1 SDQLSDSREQREGEP
16 GLSVLHSGESLTM
29 PLESAIPPIDTRTY
43 DSLLAEVRTRI
54 ARDTPE
60 WTPVCTDVNDND
72 PRVTVTQ
79 VFAWLAELLTYRM
92 NKVPEL
98 NYVKCLQLIGI
109 ELNPAEPAQAE
120 VTFPVKDSFAGAV
133 VIVPERTQI
142 TADPSD
148 GGAPITFETERS
160 LIALKANLTA
170 LLAYDR

>member
-1 SDQLSDSREQREGEP
+1 
-16 GLSVLHSGESLTM
+16 M
-29 PLESAIPPIDTRTY
+29 M
-43 DSLLAEVRTRI
+43 
-54 ARDTPE
+54 
-60 WTPVCTDVNDND
+60 
-72 PRVTVTQ
+72 Q

-98 NYVKCLQLIGI
+98 NYVKFLQLIGI

-160 LIALKANLTA
+160 LIALKAKLTA
-170 LLAYDR
+170 LLAYDGYAYTSVTAENDDATLGFQPFGPAASDNSALLLGFDYNGAFPQV